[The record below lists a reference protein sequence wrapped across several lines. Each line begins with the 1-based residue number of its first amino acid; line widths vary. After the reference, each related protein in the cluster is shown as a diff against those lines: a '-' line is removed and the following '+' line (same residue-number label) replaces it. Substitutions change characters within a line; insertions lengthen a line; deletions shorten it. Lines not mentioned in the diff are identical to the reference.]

1 MASTVLEKVVIGTGV
16 ELFKMLSCSTLYF
29 GCRGIGAAA
38 AENCMI
44 LLLLVLQ
51 LFVYLRNL
59 FLANNFKTDTL
70 VYSIIA
76 LRIIRY
82 TKKSNSCRSIL

>member
-1 MASTVLEKVVIGTGV
+1 MVASTVLEKVVIGAGV

-51 LFVYLRNL
+51 LLVYLRNL
-59 FLANNFKTDTL
+59 FLANNFRTDSL

-76 LRIIRY
+76 LRIIRW
-82 TKKSNSCRSIL
+82 